1 MGPAFRRLAPFLF
14 PLLLAQCAVISA
26 FEPPRAAVLR
36 EAAERGWQ
44 VSLIDTGKFVIA
56 TYGRLPA
63 GTARRLA
70 VYIEGDGFAWVNR
83 YRASSDPTPKD
94 PISLKLALADPGAAV
109 VYVARPCQYTKGEQ
123 RKGCH
128 PLYWTTRRLSE
139 EVIGALGRVI
149 DRLKERHGARR
160 LHLIGYSGGGAAAA
174 LLAARRSD
182 VDLLVTVV
190 ANLDTGMW
198 TEHHDVTPLIGSL
211 NPVNYVGALRAVPQ
225 VHLAGEDDDEV
236 PAKIVRSFTDA
247 LDHAADAELRVIPDF
262 DHRCCW
268 SEGWGKTIAAI
279 RAARDKTR

>member
-1 MGPAFRRLAPFLF
+1 M
-14 PLLLAQCAVISA
+14 
-26 FEPPRAAVLR
+26 EPPRAAVLR
-36 EAAERGWQ
+36 EAADRGWR
-44 VSLIDTGKFVIA
+44 VSFIDTGKFVLA
-56 TYGRLPA
+56 TYGRPPT

-109 VYVARPCQYTKGEQ
+109 VYVARPCQYTRAEQ

-128 PLYWTTRRLSE
+128 PRYWTTRRLSE
-139 EVIGALGRVI
+139 EVIGALGRAI
-149 DRLKERHGARR
+149 DRLKEHHGARR

-182 VDLLVTVV
+182 VELLVTVA

-198 TEHHDVTPLIGSL
+198 TEHHDVTPLTGSL
-211 NPVNYVGALRAVPQ
+211 NPVNYAAALRAVPQ

-236 PAKIVRSFTDA
+236 PAKIAKSFADA
-247 LDHAADAELRVIPDF
+247 LGHAADAELRVVPDF

-268 SEGWGKTIAAI
+268 SDGWGKTIAGI